1 MKWKNEHYADYQEM
15 NKEMQGMN
23 WKAGPGNKQNQDKWN
38 LIVKK
43 MAGDKWKGQMGRD
56 SDLKHQIDSL
66 WNSWRKWQTDNGMT
80 PSAAGMFGD
89 AKLEKDDTWTPDR
102 AYRIDVTTNFDE
114 NWYKRKFK
122 SGLLNKMIVGLKNQ
136 AMDYR
141 DPTVKQ
147 IYGDKKYSVDDM
159 TDSDKRKLDGIKWK
173 MTNKIAHDYIK
184 FLLGWSREKK
194 YTEGTEPGQVDV
206 ASKLNQDEKFGEE
219 MAEKALGNRG
229 LLGRMKQKLF
239 AGGQNSNV
247 ISVAFQP
254 ADWRDGWEKEEEDN
268 QGNDGDQSDGW
279 DDSDGEGGFDDGGEL
294 DSTPG
299 GNGKTDQT
307 LLQRIEKIEDK
318 MTDNNLWG
326 GVQHPP
332 RTDNKYDGADG
343 QKKVAQESI
352 DDPFCIGDLLDGKR
366 LRLIGEA
373 CQSDAAID
381 ELICDCVIG

>member
-1 MKWKNEHYADYQEM
+1 MVKKINE
-15 NKEMQGMN
+15 KT
-23 WKAGPGNKQNQDKWN
+23 GPGDKNNQALWEQ
-38 LIVKK
+38 IVKVLS
-43 MAGDKWKGQMGRD
+43 GDKWKGAMGND
-56 SDLKHQIDSL
+56 KDLKAQIDGM
-66 WNSWRKWQTDNGMT
+66 WNSWCAWQKQNGIT
-80 PSAAGMFGD
+80 PSAAGMFENAQLD
-89 AKLEKDDTWTPDR
+89 RDDTWIPER

-194 YTEGTEPGQVDV
+194 YTEGKVDV

-219 MAEKALGNRG
+219 MAKKALGNRG

-254 ADWRDGWEKEEEDN
+254 ADWRDGWEKDN
-268 QGNDGDQSDGW
+268 QDNDGDQSDG
-279 DDSDGEGGFDDGGEL
+279 DGSDGEGGIDDGGFDGGPL
-294 DSTPG
+294 DSSSG
-299 GNGKTDQT
+299 GEVGDGGNADSGNGKNDQT
-307 LLQRIEKIEDK
+307 LLQRIVKIEDK

-326 GVQHPP
+326 DVQHPP
-332 RTDNKYDGADG
+332 RTDNKYDDDDG
-343 QKKVAQESI
+343 QKKATQESI
-352 DDPFCIGDLLDGKR
+352 DPFCIGDLLDGKR

-373 CQSDAAID
+373 CQSSAAID